1 MQNRRVFLTGAA
13 ASVALPLVG
22 GGLVFAQAQARRVR
36 PGGDAVL
43 DEIGRQS
50 LDVARRT
57 TRPGRP
63 ITGESGRQLANVS
76 RMLGVHL
83 AASGLEPNLQRALRQ
98 AVDAEGRS
106 AFLLKRPDL
115 EHVARDLRARGLDID
130 VSRLAS
136 PSGDLEQRGKAL
148 DYLLANGVQQGLRKV
163 AEAADTLGT
172 ELDKF
177 AGGRLVQ
184 WSLFSGPNCGS
195 LQWDLFMLEIMMI
208 VACGPFIEVVAAC
221 AAASALYVTYQYLI
235 WAVGC

>member
-22 GGLVFAQAQARRVR
+22 GGLVFAQAQARRAR

-50 LDVARRT
+50 FDVARRT

-63 ITGESGRQLANVS
+63 VTGESARQLANVS

-83 AASGLEPNLQRALRQ
+83 AAGGLEANLQRALRQ
-98 AVDAEGRS
+98 AVDAEGRA
-106 AFLLKRPDL
+106 AFLMKRPDPA
-115 EHVARDLRARGLDID
+115 HVARDLRARGLDID
-130 VSRLAS
+130 ATRLLQ
-136 PSGDLEQRGKAL
+136 PSADIEQRGKAL
-148 DYLLANGVQQGLRKV
+148 DYLLKNGVQQGLRKV
-163 AEAADTLGT
+163 AEAADTMGA

-184 WSLFSGPNCGS
+184 WSLFSGPDCGT

-208 VACGPFIEVVAAC
+208 LACGPFIEVVAAC
-221 AAASALYVTYQYLI
+221 ATASALYVTYQYLI